1 MSSTSFFIIAALLT
15 AVAATTDPIDRL
27 VADLSADPMWMNG
40 ISPIIDLPQDAST
53 KEVVA
58 EVLKMTGF
66 PSYPRRPWTYKIL
79 KIRQVHIKGPLP
91 DLYTAVLLDTNHG
104 RQIVLLRY
112 LEHSWWS
119 RVIGAG

>member
-1 MSSTSFFIIAALLT
+1 MILISTTILASLLIAA
-15 AVAATTDPIDRL
+15 APVDPIDRL
-27 VADLSADPMWMNG
+27 VADLSADPYWGNEA
-40 ISPIIDLPQDAST
+40 SPSIDLPKAAST

-66 PSYPRRPWTYKIL
+66 PSYPRKPWIYKIL

-104 RQIVLLRY
+104 RQIVLLQY
-112 LEHSWWS
+112 LGHGWWS
-119 RVIGAG
+119 DVIGAG